1 MATQITL
8 PKDSEGHEI
17 SLDTNVL
24 YDRLGNPREVMRF
37 AYSVQKNSEKW
48 YVIFVDNIENLAS
61 EMLLNPPA
69 PDSFDKLLEDLDRAA
84 KNTDA
89 SHTVACAYI
98 NHCVNTCYDCKFYK
112 QRSCV
117 RGMCV
122 DIADRIRNIRNEN

>member
-8 PKDSEGHEI
+8 PRDSEGHEI

-37 AYSVQKNSEKW
+37 AYSVQKDSKKW
-48 YVIFVDNIENLAS
+48 YVIFVDNIESLAS

-84 KNTDA
+84 KK
-89 SHTVACAYI
+89 Y
-98 NHCVNTCYDCKFYK
+98 
-112 QRSCV
+112 
-117 RGMCV
+117 
-122 DIADRIRNIRNEN
+122 

>member
-1 MATQITL
+1 MKFHLTL
-8 PKDSEGHEI
+8 MY
-17 SLDTNVL
+17 

-84 KNTDA
+84 KNTGA
-89 SHTVACAYI
+89 SRTVACAYI
-98 NHCVNTCYDCKFYK
+98 NHCVNTCHDCKFYK